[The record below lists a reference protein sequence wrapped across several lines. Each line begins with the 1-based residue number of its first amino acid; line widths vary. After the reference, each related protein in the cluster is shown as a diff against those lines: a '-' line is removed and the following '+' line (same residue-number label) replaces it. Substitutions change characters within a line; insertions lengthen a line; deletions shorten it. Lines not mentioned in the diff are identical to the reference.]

1 MSGYEVTLVFKDSML
16 VMSAANCLMHPDCV
30 STKNLGIKMMLI
42 IQKQDALATLKFVQA
57 STSLDKYTN
66 SLGWAFSVS
75 IYNSWCI
82 CVKCVDMLNLGG

>member
-1 MSGYEVTLVFKDSML
+1 
-16 VMSAANCLMHPDCV
+16 
-30 STKNLGIKMMLI
+30 MMLI

-66 SLGWAFSVS
+66 SLRWAFSVS

-82 CVKCVDMLNLGG
+82 CVTMC